1 MIIVGTV
8 LLQPRRYYSRLK
20 KLGFS
25 SIWTGLAASVLL
37 ATFEALKQIALPSIT
52 TWQSHGL
59 TIAFTALVCIIVSNV
74 VLYKRSLLL
83 GQVNDAVSQRRQ
95 AETDRVHLA
104 MAIQQAGEA
113 VVLTDA
119 RGTIRYVN
127 PAFTRMTGYSSE
139 EVIGKN
145 PRILKSGKHDAGFYK
160 QMWNTVLAGQAW
172 HGELVNRRKDGGF
185 YVEQMTIA
193 PVRDSRGTITS
204 YIAIKQDV
212 TERRRLEESLRQE
225 RSLLRILIDNI
236 PDYIY
241 VKDHQH
247 RFLLANNAIAHR
259 MGAPSAEGL
268 IGKTDFDFYPQ
279 ELAAEYARAEEDV
292 MGAGHPVVNREECTP
307 NASGGVA
314 WLLTTEVPFHDES
327 GTPAGLVGIGR
338 DISERKS
345 YMAELQEAKDAAEA
359 ASRLKSEFLANMS
372 HEIRTPMNAILGMT
386 ALAMDTSDPDER
398 QEYLGDVLSSAE
410 SLLSIL
416 NDILDVSKI
425 EAGRM
430 ELAPVTTSIVQLL
443 GDSTQLLRTAAE
455 QKGLKLACTASPEI
469 PAQLLAD
476 PLRLRQVLVNLMG
489 NAIKFTEAGS
499 VSLEVCID
507 SQDQDTVC
515 LRFAVRDTGPGI
527 PKDKQELIFNPF
539 CQADGSTTRKY
550 GGTGLGLT
558 ISSRLVEMM
567 GGRIW
572 VESEAG
578 HGATFCFT
586 ARLGKVCLIPASP
599 SHSKPDMAITPE
611 LDEEARIRL
620 GSLKILIAEDN
631 LTGLKLISRMLERW
645 GHTLT
650 LATDGSEALD
660 LFDNYTFDVVL
671 LDLQMPLVDGF
682 EVTTA
687 IREREK
693 RTGRHTPIVAIT
705 AHALAGAREKCL
717 ATGMDN
723 FLTKPIEPRK
733 VLEALALLKI
743 PQHV

>member
-1 MIIVGTV
+1 M
-8 LLQPRRYYSRLK
+8 
-20 KLGFS
+20 
-25 SIWTGLAASVLL
+25 
-37 ATFEALKQIALPSIT
+37 
-52 TWQSHGL
+52 
-59 TIAFTALVCIIVSNV
+59 
-74 VLYKRSLLL
+74 
-83 GQVNDAVSQRRQ
+83 
-95 AETDRVHLA
+95 
-104 MAIQQAGEA
+104 
-113 VVLTDA
+113 
-119 RGTIRYVN
+119 
-127 PAFTRMTGYSSE
+127 
-139 EVIGKN
+139 
-145 PRILKSGKHDAGFYK
+145 
-160 QMWNTVLAGQAW
+160 
-172 HGELVNRRKDGGF
+172 
-185 YVEQMTIA
+185 
-193 PVRDSRGTITS
+193 
-204 YIAIKQDV
+204 
-212 TERRRLEESLRQE
+212 
-225 RSLLRILIDNI
+225 
-236 PDYIY
+236 
-241 VKDHQH
+241 
-247 RFLLANNAIAHR
+247 
-259 MGAPSAEGL
+259 
-268 IGKTDFDFYPQ
+268 
-279 ELAAEYARAEEDV
+279 
-292 MGAGHPVVNREECTP
+292 
-307 NASGGVA
+307 
-314 WLLTTEVPFHDES
+314 
-327 GTPAGLVGIGR
+327 
-338 DISERKS
+338 
-345 YMAELQEAKDAAEA
+345 
-359 ASRLKSEFLANMS
+359 
-372 HEIRTPMNAILGMT
+372 
-386 ALAMDTSDPDER
+386 
-398 QEYLGDVLSSAE
+398 
-410 SLLSIL
+410 
-416 NDILDVSKI
+416 
-425 EAGRM
+425 
-430 ELAPVTTSIVQLL
+430 
-443 GDSTQLLRTAAE
+443 
-455 QKGLKLACTASPEI
+455 
-469 PAQLLAD
+469 
-476 PLRLRQVLVNLMG
+476 RLRQVLLNLLG
-489 NAIKFTEAGS
+489 NAIKFTETGF
-499 VSLEVCID
+499 VSLEVGID
-507 SQDQDTVC
+507 SQDHDTVC

-527 PKDKQELIFNPF
+527 AKDKQELIFNPF